1 VLRAASVV
9 LAVALVVGLPLH
21 AQVLYKWTDD
31 TGRVQYS
38 DKPPKNFMGEITR
51 IEPDVQPATAPPWVP
66 PAAASAPPT
75 RSKEPEA
82 ASKAAPQD
90 MATKR
95 RTTRDALALRLE
107 QARENLAQARRAL
120 DAAGGPS
127 GPEESQ
133 VVQQIQ
139 TADAGGMHG
148 LSVQRSNCSPVVGK
162 DGKAAVMCPALV
174 PNDFYF
180 DRVSKLEEAV
190 KRAEVE
196 LDAAEQA
203 YRRGV
208 D

>member
-1 VLRAASVV
+1 VLRAASVF
-9 LAVALVVGLPLH
+9 LAAALVTGLPLQ
-21 AQVLYKWTDD
+21 AQVLYKWVDD

-38 DKPPKNFMGEITR
+38 DKPPKNFKGEITR

-66 PAAASAPPT
+66 PAATPATPA

-82 ASKAAPQD
+82 VSKAVPQD

-95 RTTRDALALRLE
+95 RTTRDALALRLD

-120 DAAGGPS
+120 DAAGGP
-127 GPEESQ
+127 GPDEGQ

-139 TADAGGMHG
+139 TADQGGMHG
-148 LSVQRSNCSPVVGK
+148 LSVQRNNCSQVTGK
-162 DGKAAVMCPALV
+162 DGKPATMCPALV

>member
-1 VLRAASVV
+1 VLVAS
-9 LAVALVVGLPLH
+9 LPLH

-38 DKPPKNFMGEITR
+38 DKPPKNFKGEITR
-51 IEPDVQPATAPPWVP
+51 LEPDVQPATAPPWVP
-66 PAAASAPPT
+66 PAAAPAPARP
-75 RSKEPEA
+75 REPEA
-82 ASKAAPQD
+82 APKAAPQD
-90 MATKR
+90 LATKR

-107 QARENLAQARRAL
+107 HARENLAQARRAL
-120 DAAGGPS
+120 DEAGGP
-127 GPEESQ
+127 GPDEGQ

-148 LSVQRSNCSPVVGK
+148 LSVQRSNCSQVIGK
-162 DGKAAVMCPALV
+162 DGKPAVMCPALV
-174 PNDFYF
+174 PNDFYY

>member
-1 VLRAASVV
+1 M
-9 LAVALVVGLPLH
+9 H
-21 AQVLYKWTDD
+21 AQVLYKWIDD

-38 DKPPKNFMGEITR
+38 DKPPKNFKGEITR

-66 PAAASAPPT
+66 PGAAPAAPART
-75 RSKEPEA
+75 KEPEA
-82 ASKAAPQD
+82 AAKAPPPD

-95 RTTRDALALRLE
+95 RTTREALALRLE
-107 QARENLAQARRAL
+107 QARENLAQARKAL
-120 DAAGGPS
+120 DEGGGL
-127 GPEESQ
+127 GPDDGQ

-148 LSVQRSNCSPVVGK
+148 LSTQRSNCSNVVGK
-162 DGKAAVMCPALV
+162 DGKPAIMCPALV
-174 PNDFYF
+174 PNEFYF
-180 DRVSKLEEAV
+180 DRMSKLEEAV

-196 LDAAEQA
+196 VDAAEQA